1 MRFGFVKSILQR
13 VDTLVTGRGKID
25 EELFEELEDSL
36 IQADINVR
44 TVAQTLDSLRERVR
58 EDRVAD
64 PGAVKALLRELLK
77 STLQTSGMRAA
88 ALVNPP
94 EKPGLYL
101 FVGVNGTGKTT
112 TIAKV
117 AHRLRQSGSRVILAA
132 ADTFRAAAIEQIE
145 TWADRVGC
153 EVVKHRPGA
162 DPSAVV
168 FDAIK
173 AAQARGADY
182 VLADTAGRL
191 QNKAPLMEEL
201 RKVTRVAERGLGRPP
216 DEVLLVLD
224 ATTGQNG
231 ISQARVFT
239 EVCDVSG
246 IVLAK
251 LDGTARGGI
260 VVTIAEELG
269 LPIKLVG
276 SGERMTDLEDFDAD
290 AFVDALLA

>member
-13 VDTLVTGRGKID
+13 VDTLVTGRGRID
-25 EELFEELEDSL
+25 EDLFDSLEDAL
-36 IQADINVR
+36 IQADVNVR
-44 TVAQTLDSLRERVR
+44 TAADILSDLRDSVR
-58 EDRVAD
+58 EQRLFD
-64 PGAVKALLRELLK
+64 PTEITGLLRDRLR
-77 STLQTSGMRAA
+77 S
-88 ALVNPP
+88 ALEVAGLEAGSLAQPP
-94 EKPGLYL
+94 ERPGLYI

-117 AHRLRQSGSRVILAA
+117 AQRLRRQGNRVVLAA
-132 ADTFRAAAIEQIE
+132 ADTFRAAAIEQLE
-145 TWADRVGC
+145 TWAGRTGSDF
-153 EVVKHRPGA
+153 VKHRPGA

-191 QNKAPLMEEL
+191 QNKAHLMEEL
-201 RKVTRVAERGLGRPP
+201 RKVMRVAERGLGRRP

-260 VVTIAEELG
+260 VVTIAQELR

-276 SGERMTDLEDFDAD
+276 SGERLDDLEDFEPAG
-290 AFVDALLA
+290 FVDALLA

>member
-25 EELFEELEDSL
+25 EALFDSLEDAL
-36 IQADINVR
+36 IQADVNVR
-44 TVAQTLDSLRERVR
+44 TVLDILNDVRDSVR
-58 EDRVAD
+58 EKRLAE
-64 PGAVKALLRELLK
+64 ASEITAELRTRL
-77 STLQTSGMRAA
+77 RAA
-88 ALVNPP
+88 LEVSGLRGSSLVEPP
-94 EKPGLYL
+94 QRPGLFI

-117 AHRLRQSGSRVILAA
+117 AERLRKQGNKIILAA
-132 ADTFRAAAIEQIE
+132 ADTFRAAAIEQLE
-145 TWADRVGC
+145 TWASRTGSD
-153 EVVKHRPGA
+153 VVKHRPGA

-173 AAQARGADY
+173 AAQARHADY

-191 QNKAPLMEEL
+191 QNKAHLMEEL
-201 RKVTRVAERGLGRPP
+201 RKVMRVAERGLGRHP

-239 EVCDVSG
+239 EVCNVSG

-260 VVTIAEELG
+260 IVTIAQELG

-276 SGERMTDLEDFDAD
+276 SGERLDDLEDFDPKS
-290 AFVDALLA
+290 FVDALLA

>member
-1 MRFGFVKSILQR
+1 MRFGFVKSILQK
-13 VDTLVTGRGKID
+13 VDSLVTGRCRID
-25 EELFEELEDSL
+25 EDLFDSLEDAL

-44 TVAQTLDSLRERVR
+44 TVAGIMDELRERTR
-58 EDRVAD
+58 SDRLSEPAQITQTLRT
-64 PGAVKALLRELLK
+64 LLRQALDV
-77 STLQTSGMRAA
+77 TGMQGGRLAEPA
-88 ALVNPP
+88 SRPA
-94 EKPGLYL
+94 LYL

-117 AHRLRQSGSRVILAA
+117 AHRLRRNGSRVILAA

-145 TWADRVGC
+145 TWAARTGC
-153 EVVKHRPGA
+153 DLVKHRPGA

-191 QNKAPLMEEL
+191 QTKAPLMEEL
-201 RKVTRVAERGLGRPP
+201 RKVVRVAERGLGRPP

-231 ISQARVFT
+231 ISQARIFT
-239 EVCDVSG
+239 EACQVSG

-260 VVTIAEELG
+260 VVTIAQELG
-269 LPIKLVG
+269 VPIKLVG
-276 SGERMTDLEDFDAD
+276 SGERVDDLEDFDPD
-290 AFVDALLA
+290 AFVEALLA

>member
-13 VDTLVTGRGKID
+13 VDTLVTGRGRID
-25 EELFEELEDSL
+25 EDLFDSLEDAL
-36 IQADINVR
+36 IQADVNVR
-44 TVAQTLDSLRERVR
+44 TASAVLDALREKTRTERFVDAAQISQALKEALRTAFETPSLSGGALRVGHP
-58 EDRVAD
+58 A
-64 PGAVKALLRELLK
+64 P
-77 STLQTSGMRAA
+77 T
-88 ALVNPP
+88 
-94 EKPGLYL
+94 LYL

-117 AHRLRQSGSRVILAA
+117 AHRLTQAGSRVVLAA
-132 ADTFRAAAIEQIE
+132 ADTFRAAAIEQLE
-145 TWADRVGC
+145 AWGERTGC
-153 EVVKHRPGA
+153 SVVKHRPGA

-239 EVCDVSG
+239 EACNVTG

-260 VVTIAEELG
+260 VVTIAEELR

-276 SGERMTDLEDFDAD
+276 SGERPTDLEDFDPAT
-290 AFVDALLA
+290 FVDALLA

>member
-1 MRFGFVKSILQR
+1 MRFGFVKSLIQR
-13 VDTLVTGRGKID
+13 VDTLVTGRGRID
-25 EELFEELEDSL
+25 EDLFESLEDAL
-36 IQADINVR
+36 IQADVNVR
-44 TVAQTLDSLRERVR
+44 TATGVLDALRRRTREERFS
-58 EDRVAD
+58 E
-64 PGAVKALLRELLK
+64 PGQI
-77 STLQTSGMRAA
+77 TA
-88 ALVNPP
+88 ALRDALASAFKAAMLRGGALTVSPAPP
-94 EKPGLYL
+94 TLYL

-117 AHRLRQSGSRVILAA
+117 AHRLTQSGARVVLAA
-132 ADTFRAAAIEQIE
+132 ADTFRAAAIEQLE
-145 TWADRVGC
+145 TWADRTGST
-153 EVVKHRPGA
+153 VVKHRPGA

-168 FDAIK
+168 YDAIK

-191 QNKAPLMEEL
+191 QTKAPLMEEL

-260 VVTIAEELG
+260 VVTIAEELR

-276 SGERMTDLEDFDAD
+276 CGEKATDLEEFDPTT
-290 AFVDALLA
+290 FVEALLA

>member
-1 MRFGFVKSILQR
+1 MRFGFVKSIFQR
-13 VDTLVTGRGKID
+13 VDTLVPGRGKID
-25 EELFEELEDSL
+25 EDLFDSLEDAL
-36 IQADINVR
+36 IQADVNVR
-44 TVAQTLDSLRERVR
+44 TVSEILDELRTRVR
-58 EDRVAD
+58 DRKLSDTAEIT
-64 PGAVKALLRELLK
+64 GALRLRLRSALEA
-77 STLQTSGMRAA
+77 SGLQASRLTE
-88 ALVNPP
+88 PP
-94 EKPGLYL
+94 QRPGLYI

-117 AHRLRQSGSRVILAA
+117 AHRLRKQGKRVVLAA
-132 ADTFRAAAIEQIE
+132 ADTFRAAAIEQLE
-145 TWADRVGC
+145 TWAARTGSDF
-153 EVVKHRPGA
+153 VKHRPGA

-168 FDAIK
+168 FDAVK
-173 AAQARGADY
+173 AAQARGADF

-191 QNKAPLMEEL
+191 QNKAHLMDEL
-201 RKVTRVAERGLGRPP
+201 RKVMRVAERGLDRHP
-216 DEVLLVLD
+216 DDVLLVLD

-239 EVCDVSG
+239 EACDVSG

-260 VVTIAEELG
+260 VVTIAQELG

-276 SGERMTDLEDFDAD
+276 SGEQLDDLEDFDAA